1 MSFISQIGYLVG
13 GKYFSYCLVPT
24 ISSFERNSISSKIY
38 FGRLNNLSGPEV
50 VTTPLLSHG
59 DTHSLYFLEL
69 QGISVGAKNIPVDSD
84 DDHTQTFK
92 GNIVIDSGT
101 LLTFLPEELYGRFE
115 TAIREA
121 LYDQVVKQDPAGNLG
136 LCFLTYD
143 LHGPAVTFHFNGADV
158 KLKPTNIFIKVDEE
172 TVCLAFAPT
181 SSVGFDENLGVYG
194 NWAQIERYDLENM
207 SVSFQ
212 STDCG
217 S

>member
-1 MSFISQIGYLVG
+1 MVNISLIAWFLPFLHSRGIQSQARYILVDLIT
-13 GKYFSYCLVPT
+13 Y
-24 ISSFERNSISSKIY
+24 R
-38 FGRLNNLSGPEV
+38 SGPEV

-84 DDHTQTFK
+84 DDHAQTFK

-143 LHGPAVTFHFNGADV
+143 R
-158 KLKPTNIFIKVDEE
+158 
-172 TVCLAFAPT
+172 
-181 SSVGFDENLGVYG
+181 SSWPCCYFP
-194 NWAQIERYDLENM
+194 
-207 SVSFQ
+207 FQ
-212 STDCG
+212 WGRCEA
-217 S
+217 